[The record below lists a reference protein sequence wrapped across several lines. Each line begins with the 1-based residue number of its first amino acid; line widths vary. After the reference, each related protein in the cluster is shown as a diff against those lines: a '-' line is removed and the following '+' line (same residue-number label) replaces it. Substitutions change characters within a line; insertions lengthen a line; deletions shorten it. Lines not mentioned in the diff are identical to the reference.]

1 MPDLPKSFVIPK
13 SGDTINPQRPGAI
26 VGGTP
31 DARVSLPSDGG
42 VMATQAYVSQVAGSG
57 GSSDVI
63 VTASL
68 SENYSL
74 NTASLQKVLSLT
86 IPYSGAWL
94 IEFNIISYYDYGTGD
109 PTGLA
114 GYGLIPGNVGSNFYF
129 EDHASNQGMN
139 YYKSSPTIDTTPQ
152 IPEIAAANTGSIYDS
167 NDGFAIQQRPMIIN
181 TNVSDQVEIW
191 LCSEV
196 GGVPT
201 EPSASAGASR
211 VILKNSILKAK
222 LLTRIEGVF

>member
-42 VMATQAYVSQVAGSG
+42 IMATQDYVTQNAG

-63 VTASL
+63 VSSTL
-68 SENYSL
+68 TENYSL
-74 NTASLQKVLSLT
+74 NVSSLQKVLSITL
-86 IPYSGAWL
+86 PYPGAWL
-94 IEFNIISYYDYGTGD
+94 VEFNIVSFYDYGTGD
-109 PTGLA
+109 PTSLA
-114 GYGLIPGNVGSNFYF
+114 GYGLIPGMLGSNFYF

-139 YYKSSPTIDTTPQ
+139 YYKSSPSIDLTPQ
-152 IPEIAAANTGSIYDS
+152 IPEIAAADLTSLYDA
-167 NDGFAIQQRPMIIN
+167 NDGFSIQQRPMIIN

-191 LCSEV
+191 LCSES

-201 EPSASAGASR
+201 APER
-211 VILKNSILKAK
+211 
-222 LLTRIEGVF
+222 